1 MPEFIF
7 RKTSELDE
15 DDIAQ
20 ITMLFNTVF
29 DKDRTP
35 DNMLH
40 QYVNNPLGF
49 SYHSL
54 IVDNGNIVGMNVYVP
69 VYYIVNG
76 VKMLFANSIDSMVAK
91 PYRDFFNY
99 NDMVLTAYSNMKK
112 EGVKFVYG
120 YPNDNAYPVVIKSK
134 LMKEI
139 GKMHTYCLPLHIG
152 GLKPSMRVLNPV
164 SSILCRTFVSL
175 SGIFASRKPDKYAI
189 AKEEDSY
196 NLSRY
201 KRSNGGYNIEQIG
214 GIKVYY
220 KIKEHEGIRT
230 AFLIDISEKSP
241 KAFNIAVKHIIRN
254 HGKSFDLLL
263 YPGWLNF
270 SNTSMI
276 RIPRKFEPKNFN
288 LTGKALDKKAFDET
302 IWDIRNWDTNLSN
315 YDLI

>member
-7 RKTSELDE
+7 RKTSELGEDE
-15 DDIAQ
+15 IAQ

-29 DKDRTP
+29 EKDRTP

-99 NDMVLTAYSNMKK
+99 NDMVLTAYSHMKK
-112 EGVKFVYG
+112 EGVAFVYG
-120 YPNDNAYPVVIKSK
+120 YPNDNAYPVVVKSR
-134 LMKEI
+134 LMKDI
-139 GKMHTYCLPLHIG
+139 GKMHTYCLPLHVG
-152 GLKPSMRVLNPV
+152 GIKPALKFLTPV
-164 SSILCRTFVSL
+164 SSLLCRAFVAV
-175 SGIFASRKPDKYAI
+175 SGIFASSRADNYAI
-189 AKEEDSY
+189 HKDEATY
-196 NLSRY
+196 NATRY
-201 KRSNGGYNIEQIG
+201 KRGDGRYSTAMLGNAT
-214 GIKVYY
+214 VWY
-220 KIKEHEGIRT
+220 KIKEHEGVRT
-230 AFLIDISEKSP
+230 AFIIDISEKSP
-241 KAFNIAVKHIIRN
+241 RIFNRAVRHIVRN
-254 HGKSFDLLL
+254 HAGEFDLLL

-270 SNTSMI
+270 RNTSMI
-276 RIPRKFEPKNFN
+276 RIPRRFEPKNFN
-288 LTGKALDKKAFDET
+288 FTGKVLNKKAFDDSV
-302 IWDIRNWDTNLSN
+302 WDIRNWDTNLSN